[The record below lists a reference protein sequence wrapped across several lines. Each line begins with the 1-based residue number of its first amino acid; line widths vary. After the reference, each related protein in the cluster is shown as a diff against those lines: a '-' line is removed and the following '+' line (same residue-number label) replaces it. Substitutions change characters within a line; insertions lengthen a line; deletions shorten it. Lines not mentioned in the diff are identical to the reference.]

1 MNERI
6 QSNKEIALDF
16 HRRAFVEKDPA
27 SAISAHV
34 GLAYIQHNPQV
45 ADGPDGFVGFVN
57 GFHQQFPDFKIEI
70 KRTIADGDLVAIHFC
85 AYLNK
90 EDRGTAGV
98 DIFRIERGKVVEHW
112 DILQPIPEQA
122 ANSNGMF

>member
-1 MNERI
+1 MSEKI
-6 QSNKEIALDF
+6 QFNKEIALDF

-27 SAISAHV
+27 SAISTHV
-34 GLAYIQHNPQV
+34 SSVYTQHNPQV
-45 ADGPDGFVGFVN
+45 ADGPEGFVSFVE
-57 GFHQQFPDFKIEI
+57 GFHQHFPDFKIEI
-70 KRTIADGDLVAIHFC
+70 KRTIAEGDLVAIHFC
-85 AYLNK
+85 AYLDN